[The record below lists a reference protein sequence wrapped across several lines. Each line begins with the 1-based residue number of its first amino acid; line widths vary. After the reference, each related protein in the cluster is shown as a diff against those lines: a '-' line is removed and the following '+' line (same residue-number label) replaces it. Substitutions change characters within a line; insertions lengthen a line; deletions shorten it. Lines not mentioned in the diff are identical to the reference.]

1 MSTHLESVDT
11 QRMGNISMN
20 EFAGGHFGLCV
31 QLTACTPVLSG
42 QKDMFQLMQLTK
54 KDAVAVAAA
63 LMEWVAKET
72 EGEL

>member
-31 QLTACTPVLSG
+31 QLTARTIDDYGEWHLS
-42 QKDMFQLMQLTK
+42 LMQLNK